1 MADISIINVM
11 IKNLCN
17 LSNKKLNTILSLI
30 IGVLGKRCVG
40 GGGEEGLNKCNQWK
54 IIKIS

>member
-1 MADISIINVM
+1 MADISILNVM

-17 LSNKKLNTILSLI
+17 LSNKKLNTLLSLI

-40 GGGEEGLNKCNQWK
+40 GGGEKDLNKCNHGK
-54 IIKIS
+54 IINIY

>member
-1 MADISIINVM
+1 MADTSILNVM

-30 IGVLGKRCVG
+30 IGVLGKRCLG
-40 GGGEEGLNKCNQWK
+40 GGGEKGLNKCNQ
-54 IIKIS
+54 

>member
-1 MADISIINVM
+1 MADISILNVM

-17 LSNKKLNTILSLI
+17 LSNKKLNTLLSLI

-40 GGGEEGLNKCNQWK
+40 LGGEKGLNKCNQGK

>member
-1 MADISIINVM
+1 MADISILNVM

-17 LSNKKLNTILSLI
+17 LSNKKLNTLLSLI

-40 GGGEEGLNKCNQWK
+40 GGGEKDLNKCYNGK
-54 IIKIS
+54 IIKIY

>member
-1 MADISIINVM
+1 MADISILNVM

-17 LSNKKLNTILSLI
+17 LSNKKLNTLLSLI

-40 GGGEEGLNKCNQWK
+40 GGGEKDLNKCHDGK
-54 IIKIS
+54 IIKIY

>member
-1 MADISIINVM
+1 MADISILNVM

-17 LSNKKLNTILSLI
+17 LSNKKLNTLLSLI

-40 GGGEEGLNKCNQWK
+40 GGDEKDLNKCNGK
-54 IIKIS
+54 IIKIY

>member
-1 MADISIINVM
+1 MLNVM

-17 LSNKKLNTILSLI
+17 LSNEKLNTLLSLI
-30 IGVLGKRCVG
+30 IGVFGKRCVWG
-40 GGGEEGLNKCNQWK
+40 WEEGGEKSLNKQNQGI

>member
-1 MADISIINVM
+1 MVDISILNVM

-17 LSNKKLNTILSLI
+17 LSNRRLNTLLFLI

-40 GGGEEGLNKCNQWK
+40 GGGENDLNKRNHGK
-54 IIKIS
+54 IINIY